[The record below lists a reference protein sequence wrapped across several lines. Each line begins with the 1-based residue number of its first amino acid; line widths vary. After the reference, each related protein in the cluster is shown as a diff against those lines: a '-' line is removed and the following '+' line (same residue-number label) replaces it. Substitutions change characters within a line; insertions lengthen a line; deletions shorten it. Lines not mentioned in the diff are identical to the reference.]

1 MKPYVHKGDNKTLC
15 IEKQSQKVME
25 RLSTGFQE
33 LDRLIEGGVPKP
45 FCLSVCAEMNLGESA
60 RSIVWEL
67 MAQSLED
74 NHSCIYISLDLPA
87 SEIRQLGQERNH
99 NFEEFEKQGKLT
111 FLDFFSK
118 RAEKLT
124 SGELLDI
131 SDLSYEPNEIM
142 GGVLVTMQQENV
154 YSFIIIDTV
163 STLLL
168 NLESR
173 KAYELIRGFKMLT
186 RTNNLIGIGISL
198 IDSVDSQELDMLRS
212 NADGCIRCEK
222 EELWIERFDKTS
234 FLKEKVKIST
244 VGNGNVILER
254 GPMTV

>member
-1 MKPYVHKGDNKTLC
+1 MKPYVHRGNNKTLC
-15 IEKQSQKVME
+15 IEKQSQKAME

-67 MAQSLED
+67 IAQSLED
-74 NHSCIYISLDLPA
+74 EHSCIYISLDLPA
-87 SEIRQLGQERNH
+87 SEIRQLGEERNY
-99 NFEEFEKQGKLT
+99 NFQRFEKEGKLI

-124 SGELLDI
+124 SGSLGDI
-131 SDLSYEPNEIM
+131 SDLSYEPNEII
-142 GGVLVTMQQENV
+142 GEVLGIMQRKKE
-154 YSFIIIDTV
+154 YSLMIIDTV

-222 EELWIERFDKTS
+222 EELWIERFDRTS
-234 FLKEKVKIST
+234 FINEKVKIST
-244 VGNGNVILER
+244 IGKGNIILER